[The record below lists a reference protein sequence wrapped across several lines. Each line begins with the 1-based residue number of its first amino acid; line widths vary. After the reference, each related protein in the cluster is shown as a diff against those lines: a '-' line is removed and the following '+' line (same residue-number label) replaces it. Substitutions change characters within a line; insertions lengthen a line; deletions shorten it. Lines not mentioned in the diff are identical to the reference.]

1 MSWLQDRFGSSR
13 PSCDGV
19 RGVRGPDAVGRQ
31 ARGFTL
37 VELLV
42 VIAIIAV
49 LIGLLLPAVQSAR
62 EAARRSACQNNLK
75 QIGLGL
81 LTLHDT
87 RSRFPASVEDNQPAY
102 DAAIGSASA
111 ADNITGLG
119 WATTILPYV
128 ELADLH
134 DRLIAA
140 TTAADGSRL
149 NWQSPADAIARTP
162 LGAFVCPSDG
172 GTGLLNTKRGSY
184 GKSNYLA
191 NSGNGAARDSRGVMF
206 INSRIRMTDIPDG
219 TSKTVLAAERTSRA
233 ETGAQG
239 RCGGLPCA
247 WDGGLWVGG
256 RLTAPAAWHPGLVMG
271 DIESYGGQASTM
283 VNGGSATWA
292 NGWGNASDH
301 PGGLQT
307 VFCDGS
313 VIFLTDTIDP
323 TTYLR
328 LRWRNDNETIG
339 TY

>member
-1 MSWLQDRFGSSR
+1 
-13 PSCDGV
+13 
-19 RGVRGPDAVGRQ
+19 
-31 ARGFTL
+31 
-37 VELLV
+37 V

-62 EAARRSACQNNLK
+62 EAARRSACKNTLK
-75 QIGLGL
+75 QIGLGV
-81 LTLHDT
+81 LTLHDALKA
-87 RSRFPASVEDNQPAY
+87 FPSSVVDNQPAY
-102 DAAIGSASA
+102 DATIGSAGA

-119 WATTILPYV
+119 WLTTILPYL
-128 ELADLH
+128 EQAELH
-134 DRLIAA
+134 DRLIGA
-140 TTAADGSRL
+140 TTASDGSRL

-162 LGAFVCPSDG
+162 LAAFVCPSDS
-172 GTGLLNTKRGSY
+172 GTGLLNTKRGSF

-206 INSRIRMTDIPDG
+206 INSRIRMTDLTDG
-219 TSKTVLAAERTSRA
+219 SSKTVLAAERTSRA
-233 ETGAQG
+233 ETGGVG

-247 WDGGLWVGG
+247 WDGGLWIGG
-256 RLTAPAAWHPGLVMG
+256 RLTTPAAWHPGLVMG

-292 NGWGNASDH
+292 NGWGNSSDH

-313 VIFLTDTIDP
+313 IVFLTDGIDP

-328 LRWRNDNETIG
+328 LRWRNDNEPTG
-339 TY
+339 PF